1 MIDTLI
7 GQVRALLRGL
17 DTAGGW
23 LGLLGLRLVLAW
35 EFFESGREKWLGT
48 NWFDDIAGRFPF
60 PFDLLPTAVSWQ
72 IATGFELVGGL
83 ALAIGLGTR
92 FFAIS
97 LAVVTYVAIA
107 SVHWPEQWSTLAE
120 LAQGYVISDDGH
132 GNFKLPLIYLAM
144 LLPLILSGP
153 GKCSLDALLAR
164 VFAPHRHRENPHL
177 SNGMHQPG

>member
-1 MIDTLI
+1 M
-7 GQVRALLRGL
+7 G
-17 DTAGGW
+17 
-23 LGLLGLRLVLAW
+23 
-35 EFFESGREKWLGT
+35 K
-48 NWFDDIAGRFPF
+48 NWFDDIAGRLPF

-72 IATGFELVGGL
+72 IATGFEMVGGL

-92 FFAIS
+92 FFAIY

-144 LLPLILSGP
+144 RLPRLLP
-153 GKCSLDALLAR
+153 
-164 VFAPHRHRENPHL
+164 AP
-177 SNGMHQPG
+177 